1 MTTEKKLTDPPTNLK
16 EAIDWL
22 ALVGGGFG
30 GTSWSSWG
38 NRGKSE
44 ELEKVLKQLPGFD
57 GVKTTVFG
65 DMFLQGAI
73 KNLADGLGKGFLGYQ
88 SQGGYSFSGQGII
101 KANGEYRSTYENAQ
115 WHQDSTELQKC
126 ALIFL
131 GSAYVTY
138 YFVTFLY
145 WACSNKYSGPWK
157 GLPLQD
163 DQRPGKY
170 LKPMGF
176 TSTQLN
182 GEKHGTQIAEL
193 LDSDFNGFTELKKP
207 SRQTL
212 YSDFL
217 QQLEQQYTKV
227 DWNYPL
233 IACYR
238 LAYRYFNQ
246 NKTSPVTQA
255 MEKIKTEFEKLR
267 GVTGK
272 DGQSGGSSDGTEQLA
287 DAVTQL
293 LAGVKSSSLE
303 LNTKL
308 EAIKEA
314 LKADSNNGI
323 IDSLGEGL
331 KKFRDDIHQTKG
343 HQNNVYKELNSH
355 PNLTSESQKC
365 AKIFLGCVPLCFYGL
380 SYLYWRSH
388 DKGAWK
394 DLKLN
399 DRDGSALKNFMAGQG
414 FDTKQLKSGEQ
425 GKKVAEALQ
434 NFNGFPTAISGVKS
448 LVEFLKKLWPSES
461 SLNPS
466 SHPLSAV
473 FLCASAYFQ
482 HQRTT
487 KPIQSPQPPSS
498 IRSMLYW
505 LSGLTM
511 TPQFYS
517 LLDHFSTA
525 VPPGFKV
532 AISGS
537 GGGVGLQTLSADDIA
552 GNLITSCLSSSW
564 VLGTIQGPG
573 ETDTPLLHDIYC
585 TSEFSY
591 PSSRSA
597 LFSALCDCSY
607 ALQFQLLFLYQQC
620 SRATIHGC
628 AWQDCKYGSDVQPH
642 TESHICPST
651 CNNRHTSGDHN
662 SNCKHTCNGHSPLQA
677 FLTDNLKGFSRPT
690 ETNKLIYADHHMAHH
705 PPASMCYV
713 KMGFNTER
721 IKVSNKTGSDIQNTL
736 RPLCGSDV
744 SPFRQLCEK
753 LSCLTKRTPRTLG
766 DVFGFYA
773 QLIDQLFNSRLNI
786 GSLVTNMLVSL
797 QKSNQ
802 NLNFT
807 ANASLAVDA
816 INENIAQLTSQPPSG
831 LARSLLS
838 IYNDLPFWFQLFM
851 VNGSRDLPLAL
862 FDLRQQCHKEG
873 TGNAI
878 IHNGATD
885 SSNSNHNCSSHPG
898 DLWSLFSK
906 VSAAPGGRRTDKHDA
921 CRKSN
926 CGGYLFPLSY
936 TKGSTFAPKFA
947 MTYLSWVLYLAD
959 DLQNGLQEMLVEF
972 KAVTC
977 GLDSVGHDKSG
988 NCSCHSVVQCGGVLP
1003 LLYTNGFN
1011 FDTTTLL
1018 NGWTKQSGGRN
1029 WKHETS
1035 LTRSCQK
1042 FHSALSNVL
1051 SEGAPL
1057 HNLLLAIDEFLY
1069 YVRFRFM
1076 SLVSSFWLC
1085 SLLIL
1090 LYFILYGIDVL
1101 HVKSHLHF
1109 PSSDGIPPIGL
1120 FTTGKAPA
1128 LTKLTYYMP

>member
-1 MTTEKKLTDPPTNLK
+1 MSGKSLTECPSNLK
-16 EAIDWL
+16 EAIDW
-22 ALVGGGFG
+22 
-30 GTSWSSWG
+30 
-38 NRGKSE
+38 
-44 ELEKVLKQLPGFD
+44 
-57 GVKTTVFG
+57 
-65 DMFLQGAI
+65 I
-73 KNLADGLGKGFLGYQ
+73 
-88 SQGGYSFSGQGII
+88 
-101 KANGEYRSTYENAQ
+101 
-115 WHQDSTELQKC
+115 
-126 ALIFL
+126 
-131 GSAYVTY
+131 
-138 YFVTFLY
+138 
-145 WACSNKYSGPWK
+145 
-157 GLPLQD
+157 
-163 DQRPGKY
+163 
-170 LKPMGF
+170 
-176 TSTQLN
+176 
-182 GEKHGTQIAEL
+182 
-193 LDSDFNGFTELKKP
+193 
-207 SRQTL
+207 
-212 YSDFL
+212 
-217 QQLEQQYTKV
+217 
-227 DWNYPL
+227 
-233 IACYR
+233 
-238 LAYRYFNQ
+238 
-246 NKTSPVTQA
+246 
-255 MEKIKTEFEKLR
+255 LR
-267 GVTGK
+267 VTGK
-272 DGQSGGSSDGTEQLA
+272 DGQKSSDNGTQQLA
-287 DAVTQL
+287 NAVTRL
-293 LAGVKSSSLE
+293 LEGVASSSLE

-314 LKADSNNGI
+314 LKAGSSNGI
-323 IDSLGEGL
+323 INALGDGL
-331 KKFRDDIHQTKG
+331 KKFRDEIKITDPTNYKSAYNA
-343 HQNNVYKELNSH
+343 QNNWDSAFGGSTGVPSSSNISPEVG
-355 PNLTSESQKC
+355 

-380 SYLYWRSH
+380 SYLYWRCH

-394 DLKLN
+394 HLKLN

-482 HQRTT
+482 YQRTT
-487 KPIQSPQPPSS
+487 KPTQSPQPPSS

-505 LSGLTM
+505 LLGLTV
-511 TPQFYS
+511 TSQFES
-517 LLDHFSTA
+517 LLNYFKTV
-525 VPPGFKV
+525 VPSDFEV

-537 GGGVGLQTLSADDIA
+537 GSGVGLQTLSPDDLA

-607 ALQFQLLFLYQQC
+607 ALQFQLLFLYLQC

-628 AWQDCKYGSDVQPH
+628 AWQDCKYGSGVQPH

-651 CNNRHTSGDHN
+651 CNSSHTSGNHIA
-662 SNCKHTCNGHSPLQA
+662 NCTHTCTGHSPLQA
-677 FLTDNLKGFSRPT
+677 FLSDKLKGFSLAHSST
-690 ETNKLIYADHHMAHH
+690 SSHMAHH

-721 IKVSNKTGSDIQNTL
+721 IKVSNKTGSDIHNTL

-744 SPFRQLCEK
+744 SPLRQLCEK

-773 QLIDQLFNSRLNI
+773 QLIDQLFSSRFTME
-786 GSLVTNMLVSL
+786 SLVAVIVQSL
-797 QKSNQ
+797 QTSHQPHNINTDPYAALTFIENKVAERVSQ
-802 NLNFT
+802 PLPQPQ
-807 ANASLAVDA
+807 LA
-816 INENIAQLTSQPPSG
+816 PPSG

-977 GLDSVGHDKSG
+977 GLKSVGHDQSG
-988 NCSCHSVVQCGGVLP
+988 NCSCHSVVQCGGILP
-1003 LLYTNGFN
+1003 LLYTNGFT

-1085 SLLIL
+1085 SLAIL
-1090 LYFILYGIDVL
+1090 LYFTFYGIDVL
-1101 HVKSHLHF
+1101 HLQSHVHL
-1109 PSSDGIPPIGL
+1109 PSSHTVPPIGL
-1120 FTTGKAPA
+1120 LTTGKALA